1 MERVRV
7 SCTKKREEVADMP
20 ELAFVEIFE
29 LTIKYIEIALPGATS
44 QSTQIVSRSD
54 SHHRC

>member
-1 MERVRV
+1 
-7 SCTKKREEVADMP
+7 MP
-20 ELAFVEIFE
+20 ELAFVDMFE

-54 SHHRC
+54 SPSSLLKKSLGW